1 MRLYEIIMLPNQIP
15 SCSTKGSTS
24 AFNLT
29 EFHKDTTTQFLI
41 FLLFTIIFALQV
53 KRWIR
58 EFGFPPMGFP

>member
-1 MRLYEIIMLPNQIP
+1 MLPNQIP
-15 SCSTKGSTS
+15 TSCSTKG

-41 FLLFTIIFALQV
+41 FLFFTIIFALQV
-53 KRWIR
+53 NRWIR